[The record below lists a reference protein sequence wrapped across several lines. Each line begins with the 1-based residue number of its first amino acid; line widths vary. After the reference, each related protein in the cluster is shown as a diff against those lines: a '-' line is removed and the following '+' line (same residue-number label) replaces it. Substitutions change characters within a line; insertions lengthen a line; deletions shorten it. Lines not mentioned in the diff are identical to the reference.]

1 MKQMKDEMRDF
12 NKEAATWDEPRRERM
27 NRDIASAIQSEIP
40 LRKNINVLDFGCGTG
55 LLTMCLQP
63 QVASVTCLDSSRGML
78 DILEKKISALERCN
92 VKTLHLDLAD
102 GGRLEG
108 RYDLITSS
116 MALHHVRNIQPILDQ
131 FYAATANGGHLC
143 IADLDLENGLFHAE
157 NHTGVFHDG
166 FDRTELHE
174 AFGRAGYVDVHDR
187 TATTILKPV
196 PDGARE
202 FTIFLMTGRK

>member
-1 MKQMKDEMRDF
+1 MKRMKDEKRDF

-40 LRKNINVLDFGCGTG
+40 LCRDMNVLDFGCGTG
-55 LLTMCLQP
+55 LLTMYLQP
-63 QVASVTCLDSSRGML
+63 QVAAVTCLDSSRGML
-78 DILEKKISALERCN
+78 DILEKKISALEPCN
-92 VKTLHLDLAD
+92 VKTMHLDLD
-102 GGRLEG
+102 EGGRLEG

-116 MALHHVRNIQPILDQ
+116 MALHHVRNIQPLLDQ
-131 FYAATANGGHLC
+131 FYATTANGGHLC
-143 IADLDLENGLFHAE
+143 IADLDPENGLFHAG

>member
-1 MKQMKDEMRDF
+1 MKDEKRDF

-27 NRDIASAIQSEIP
+27 NRDIASAIQAEIQ
-40 LRKNINVLDFGCGTG
+40 LRKDMNVLDFGCGTG

-63 QVASVTCLDSSRGML
+63 QVASVTCIDSSRGML
-78 DILEKKISALERCN
+78 DILEKKISAQEHCN
-92 VKTLHLDLAD
+92 VKTLHIDLDD

-108 RYDLITSS
+108 HYDLITSS
-116 MALHHVRNIQPILDQ
+116 MALHHVRNIQPLLDQ
-131 FYAATANGGHLC
+131 FYAATADGGHLC

-166 FDRTELHE
+166 FGRTELHE
-174 AFGRAGYVDVHDR
+174 AFSRAGYVDVCDR

-196 PDGARE
+196 PGGAHE
-202 FTIFLMTGRK
+202 FTIFLMAGRK